1 MKALMEFRMLT
12 KIAVCHSGP
21 VTKQAYELL
30 TNHEAMPYVEA
41 VILGGNRDHQSG
53 SEFSL
58 LLKCIWAEYVYR
70 NIRGYSRKSVAR
82 ADI

>member
-1 MKALMEFRMLT
+1 MEFRMLT

-30 TNHEAMPYVEA
+30 ANRKAMPHIEA

-58 LLKCIWAEYVYR
+58 F
-70 NIRGYSRKSVAR
+70 
-82 ADI
+82 